1 MKQLIIDNPIE
12 TTRLADDIINLSNV
26 LTWLIEQP
34 TVKNHVVLKETT
46 RSLLEALDLYAE
58 ILNLVIIQGELNN
71 E

>member
-46 RSLLEALDLYAE
+46 RSLLEVLDLYAE
-58 ILNLVIIQGELNN
+58 ILNLVIIQGELIN